1 MSRNAAAR
9 PLWIH
14 RAVISRGTIRDWC
27 IEAGIRKVIPFDQ
40 QHFTQATVRMP
51 VEWGDLMLDPNE
63 LVIPAGP
70 KPTQIFAYTIKAL
83 TFDHPAIRAR
93 HAWLRE
99 RFPDMDHADVM
110 RPHVS
115 LYKGGR
121 MPRTEFQGEI
131 VLGPEIA
138 EEFVAGNALGIKHVR
153 TDDDLPRP

>member
-1 MSRNAAAR
+1 MNGTIADR

-14 RAVISRGTIRDWC
+14 RRVISRQAIREWC
-27 IEAGIRKVIPFDQ
+27 MEAGIRKVIPFDQ
-40 QHFTQATVRMP
+40 QHFTQATVRTP

-70 KPTQIFAYTIKAL
+70 KPTRIFAYTIKAL
-83 TFDHPAIRAR
+83 TFDHPLIQAR

-99 RFPDMDHADVM
+99 RFPAMDHAKIM

-121 MPRTEFQGEI
+121 MPRTEFEGEI

-153 TDDDLPRP
+153 TDDALPA